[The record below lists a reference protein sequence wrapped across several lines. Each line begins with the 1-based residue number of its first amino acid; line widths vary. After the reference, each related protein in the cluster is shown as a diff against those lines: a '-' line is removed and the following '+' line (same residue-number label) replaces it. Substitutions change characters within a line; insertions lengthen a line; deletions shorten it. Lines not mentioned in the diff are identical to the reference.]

1 MTYDLIIMIIYITY
15 YLVIQHGKGLLFIN
29 RSVIYLNIIY
39 DK

>member
-15 YLVIQHGKGLLFIN
+15 YLVIQHGKSLYNHQQI
-29 RSVIYLNIIY
+29 IIY